1 MFLLSQFGSVWTAT
15 NLAGYCQVAIVIFHL
30 RKRIS
35 KENTRMG
42 SVHVKSSDHFQS
54 VGGVASQKRHHL
66 KSGIMVSVPSD
77 WSIVYNM
84 TMHLHYLWN
93 RVKYFRVVGTIVM
106 VEQI

>member
-1 MFLLSQFGSVWTAT
+1 MFLLSQFGLVLTPT

-42 SVHVKSSDHFQS
+42 SVHVNNSDQFQS

-66 KSGIMVSVPSD
+66 KSGITVSVPSD
-77 WSIVYNM
+77 RSIVNNV
-84 TMHLHYLWN
+84 TIHLH
-93 RVKYFRVVGTIVM
+93 
-106 VEQI
+106 